1 MYGMESGGA
10 TEGVAFTACDMPH
23 ADNFTVGIVAMVAQ
37 KEREMISK
45 RTKEALAAAKAW
57 GVKLGNP
64 SGAAPLRRA
73 GKGTVAAVAA
83 IKANAA
89 QRALDLAG
97 TLAAIRSAGATSLHA
112 IAAELNRQGI
122 AMALGGC
129 WHAATVQRLEARAG
143 A

>member
-1 MYGMESGGA
+1 
-10 TEGVAFTACDMPH
+10 VAFVACDMPH
-23 ADNFTVGIVAMVAQ
+23 ADNFTVGIMAMVAQ

-45 RTKEALAAAKAW
+45 RTKEALAAAKAR

-64 SGAAPLRRA
+64 NGAAPLRRA

-89 QRALDLAG
+89 HRALDLAG
-97 TLAAIRSAGATSLHA
+97 TVAAIRAAGVTSLQGVA
-112 IAAELNRQGI
+112 DELNRQGMTT
-122 AMALGGC
+122 ARGGR

-143 A
+143 LTRVVLSPHPY